1 MAHCSLVLWKNVAC
15 GSRVPCAREKIR
27 CALGGHGMGTATPT
41 AATTSSSTTTTND
54 GNGKDNGSVNE
65 KGDNCSE
72 DDYDNS
78 RLEGK
83 NT

>member
-1 MAHCSLVLWKNVAC
+1 M
-15 GSRVPCAREKIR
+15 I
-27 CALGGHGMGTATPT
+27 M
-41 AATTSSSTTTTND
+41 TSSSTTTTND

-65 KGDNCSE
+65 KGDHCSE
-72 DDYDNS
+72 DDYDDS